1 MPRQAGAQRRT
12 RAPCAAQ
19 VTAAAPASGG
29 NRGQPSRS
37 PGSEE
42 PSIACA
48 FQTAVS
54 KMPTSLPGA
63 PISSVGVSPATG
75 HPLGR

>member
-1 MPRQAGAQRRT
+1 MPRQAGAQRRA
-12 RAPCAAQ
+12 RAPCAARDGRRSSFGREPR
-19 VTAAAPASGG
+19 PAFAVARIG
-29 NRGQPSRS
+29 RT
-37 PGSEE
+37 
-42 PSIACA
+42 SIACA